1 MCPSDN
7 TTPNATAPQRRDG
20 DRGEKGLTT
29 LEWLLV
35 VAAIAGLAALA
46 VVLVQNVVNETA
58 ENVQSQEARLTAADI
73 ATTEIHQDWQNEHPK
88 SPEHADE
95 INRKYRTR
103 CQRFGIIYADISLDI
118 ESKNGDYDTRKAGGL
133 ISRNAPQHNALRGKS
148 SEPNSVRQI
157 PRRME

>member
-1 MCPSDN
+1 MCPIDN

-46 VVLVQNVVNETA
+46 VVLVQKVVNETA

-73 ATTEIHQDWQNEHPK
+73 ATTEIHQDWQNEQPR
-88 SPEHADE
+88 SAEHADE
-95 INRKYRTR
+95 INRKYLTR
-103 CQRFGIIYADISLDI
+103 CQHYAIIYADISLKI
-118 ESKNGDYDTRKAGGL
+118 EGKPGTYDKDQGGWA
-133 ISRNAPQHNALRGKS
+133 NKPACTTA
-148 SEPNSVRQI
+148 
-157 PRRME
+157 

>member
-1 MCPSDN
+1 MCPSDD

-58 ENVQSQEARLTAADI
+58 ETIESRDARLTAADI
-73 ATTEIHQDWQNEHPK
+73 ATTEIHQDWQNDRPFAETW
-88 SPEHADE
+88 DE
-95 INRKYRTR
+95 
-103 CQRFGIIYADISLDI
+103 
-118 ESKNGDYDTRKAGGL
+118 GL
-133 ISRNAPQHNALRGKS
+133 LAPVGVIMSRGCRGLRSCVGW
-148 SEPNSVRQI
+148 
-157 PRRME
+157 